1 MVIWKRG
8 WVVFE
13 EDRSPRMVDGRRRTT
28 KAGGSEEGLGYSLR
42 LESEFEKRERAWWL
56 SSRRASHVFMSL
68 GRSLYVQVRSLQADL
83 ASYPQVR
90 ALEAPCK
97 INDITCANEL
107 QNING
112 R

>member
-42 LESEFEKRERAWWL
+42 LESEFEKRERGFVP
-56 SSRRASHVFMSL
+56 RRDF
-68 GRSLYVQVRSLQADL
+68 RSGMVAIFPS
-83 ASYPQVR
+83 
-90 ALEAPCK
+90 
-97 INDITCANEL
+97 
-107 QNING
+107 G
-112 R
+112 